1 MKYVGVG
8 EKFSKFGEIGNANTI
23 LTETEAVW
31 KIWRTLRLENDLK
44 IDVKEIMRGTYWIQ
58 WPRDVI

>member
-8 EKFSKFGEIGNANTI
+8 EKFSTFGEIGNAYTI

-31 KIWRTLRLENDLK
+31 QIWRTLRLENDFK
-44 IDVKEIMRGTYWIQ
+44 IDVEEME
-58 WPRDVI
+58 